1 MVFYPLSKVVFG
13 AMGPSAA
20 PGRLLQVASPTP
32 LACPHPRPC
41 LMGPWCI
48 CLAHIYPS
56 LYPSSLH
63 TSPPDIDPQRRWFY
77 YLPYFFQNSPLN
89 QRFIDHKYATIP
101 LNIRPFAPLESAILF
116 LMGPSWGHGPIS
128 CPWAIAPVF
137 ASPSPTSQA
146 LGPWGHQLDGALALV
161 LQALK

>member
-101 LNIRPFAPLESAILF
+101 LNIRPFAPLKSAILF
-116 LMGPSWGHGPIS
+116 L
-128 CPWAIAPVF
+128 VF
-137 ASPSPTSQA
+137 ASPSPLA
-146 LGPWGHQLDGALALV
+146 CPHPRPPDGAMGPSAAPGRL
-161 LQALK
+161 LQCSPLPPHLPAHIPGPA

>member
-1 MVFYPLSKVVFG
+1 MAADTPLLPSGLHIMPNITDGKTPRSRSQTRWYFI
-13 AMGPSAA
+13 ATRSYFQMGPSAA

-116 LMGPSWGHGPIS
+116 LVHMPSAYIPLTIPLFPAH
-128 CPWAIAPVF
+128 
-137 ASPSPTSQA
+137 
-146 LGPWGHQLDGALALV
+146 
-161 LQALK
+161 